1 MNTFIIN
8 ESAITS
14 PAIVEKRNTDTI
26 TFIATLQEADAP
38 NRNGRIYPKSVLE
51 EGIRAPYIQERLR
64 TKSLISECNH
74 PSDQTVARQM
84 TVDLR
89 NAACIITELW
99 WEGNLLKGRVETAN
113 TAVGRDMKGLIEQGC
128 QVAFSLRAQ
137 GKVQPD
143 PATGK
148 VIVQSPIQI
157 CTWDWVLNPSHEKAY
172 MDRVCEQTFNNFMNL
187 DRFSK
192 ENALCES
199 VNIFDNGELIP
210 INEVH
215 IPQIVDYTTSYHKSL
230 KPLSEYYIPEKADT
244 VISIN
249 ESENIVMIGNSDKNI
264 TKKVVLEDY
273 IVKDIRSKIKNL

>member
-1 MNTFIIN
+1 MNDFIIN
-8 ESAITS
+8 ESAIS
-14 PAIVEKRNTDTI
+14 SSAIVEKKSNDTI

-38 NRNGRIYPKSVLE
+38 NRNGRIYPKTVLE
-51 EGIRAPYIQERLR
+51 EGIRSPYIQERLR

-74 PSDQTVARQM
+74 PQEQTVQRQM

-137 GKVQPD
+137 GKVTPD
-143 PATGK
+143 PSTGK

-157 CTWDWVLNPSHEKAY
+157 CTWDWVLNPSHSKAY
-172 MDRVCEQTFNNFMNL
+172 MDRVCEETFNNFMNL

-192 ENALCES
+192 ETALCES
-199 VNIFDNGELIP
+199 VNLYENGEMIP
-210 INEVH
+210 ITETYQPE
-215 IPQIVDYTTSYHKSL
+215 IADYAKTYHKKYKTL
-230 KPLSEYYIPEKADT
+230 NEMYLPESAD
-244 VISIN
+244 V
-249 ESENIVMIGNSDKNI
+249 VMSFDSAAGLVTIGNTETNV
-264 TKKVVLEDY
+264 TKKVLMEDF
-273 IVKDIRSKIKNL
+273 IIKDIRRQIKNL

>member
-1 MNTFIIN
+1 MNSYIIN
-8 ESAITS
+8 ESAIS
-14 PAIVEKRNTDTI
+14 SQAVVERKSADTI

-38 NRNGRIYPKSVLE
+38 NRNGRIYPKHVLE

-74 PSDQTVARQM
+74 PSEQTVQRQM

-137 GKVQPD
+137 GKVNPD
-143 PATGK
+143 PATGH
-148 VIVQSPIQI
+148 VVVQSPIQI
-157 CTWDWVLNPSHEKAY
+157 CTWDWVLNPSHSKAY
-172 MDRVCEQTFNNFMNL
+172 MDRICEDTFKNMMNL

-192 ENALCES
+192 DVALCES
-199 VNIFDNGELIP
+199 ANLFNNGELVLIDETYVP
-210 INEVH
+210 EVK
-215 IPQIVDYTTSYHKSL
+215 DYSKNYTKKFKTL
-230 KPLSEYYIPEKADT
+230 DEMYIPENGDH
-244 VISIN
+244 VVSFL
-249 ESENIVMIGNSDKNI
+249 ESGKIVMIGNDDSR
-264 TKKVVLEDY
+264 TMKKVLVEDY
-273 IVKDIRSKIKNL
+273 IIKDIRKHIKDL